1 MAVQLGS
8 VSRDESYRRVFR
20 DPSSRAFF
28 RDPSSRVIHLDAFSF
43 TFSRFNIR
51 KYLDI
56 SL

>member
-8 VSRDESYRRVFR
+8 VSRDESYRSVSR
-20 DPSSRAFF
+20 DPSSRTVS